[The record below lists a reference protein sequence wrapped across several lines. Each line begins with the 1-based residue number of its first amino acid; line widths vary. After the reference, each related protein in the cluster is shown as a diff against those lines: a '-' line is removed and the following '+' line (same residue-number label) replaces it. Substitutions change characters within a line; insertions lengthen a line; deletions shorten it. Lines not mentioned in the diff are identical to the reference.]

1 MRIAFLSWLL
11 YDHLMPRLGAA
22 PVTNGLYS
30 RLVSCLRLCCPLGSA
45 RARCLKGFTNSKS
58 PLPAPRSPLPAP
70 RSPLPAPRS
79 PLPAPRSPLPAPR
92 SLDLLLIPSAL
103 GLPFFSTGTITPLR
117 PSPFHCTFYALCYE
131 LYGESCSHQCTFIA
145 VGYRLGSNI
154 RWNHRFL
161 GR

>member
-58 PLPAPRSPLPAP
+58 PLPAPSIFYSSPLLWVY
-70 RSPLPAPRS
+70 RFSLLGLSRLCVLLPSIVPSMRCATS
-79 PLPAPRSPLPAPR
+79 FMV
-92 SLDLLLIPSAL
+92 SLVRTNVHLLLLAIDWVPIYD
-103 GLPFFSTGTITPLR
+103 GTIDF
-117 PSPFHCTFYALCYE
+117 SADE
-131 LYGESCSHQCTFIA
+131 I
-145 VGYRLGSNI
+145 
-154 RWNHRFL
+154 
-161 GR
+161 

>member
-70 RSPLPAPRS
+70 SIFYSSPLLWVYRFS
-79 PLPAPRSPLPAPR
+79 LLGLSRLCVLLPSIVPSMRCATSFMV
-92 SLDLLLIPSAL
+92 SLVRTNVHLLLLAIDWVPIYD
-103 GLPFFSTGTITPLR
+103 GTIDF
-117 PSPFHCTFYALCYE
+117 SADE
-131 LYGESCSHQCTFIA
+131 I
-145 VGYRLGSNI
+145 
-154 RWNHRFL
+154 
-161 GR
+161 

>member
-45 RARCLKGFTNSKS
+45 RARCLKGFTNSK
-58 PLPAPRSPLPAP
+58 
-70 RSPLPAPRS
+70 
-79 PLPAPRSPLPAPR
+79 SPLPAPR

>member
-70 RSPLPAPRS
+70 RSPLPAPSIFYSS
-79 PLPAPRSPLPAPR
+79 PLLWVYRFSLLGLSRLCVLLPSIVPSMRCATSFMV
-92 SLDLLLIPSAL
+92 SLVRTNVHLLLLAIDWVPIYD
-103 GLPFFSTGTITPLR
+103 GTIDF
-117 PSPFHCTFYALCYE
+117 SADE
-131 LYGESCSHQCTFIA
+131 I
-145 VGYRLGSNI
+145 
-154 RWNHRFL
+154 
-161 GR
+161 

>member
-1 MRIAFLSWLL
+1 MLFQAQRGYRSEQLAGIGVA
-11 YDHLMPRLGAA
+11 RLAEQRSGAA
-22 PVTNGLYS
+22 L
-30 RLVSCLRLCCPLGSA
+30 LHH
-45 RARCLKGFTNSKS
+45 
-58 PLPAPRSPLPAP
+58 PAVLEHQDVVGQGAYHGEVV
-70 RSPLPAPRS
+70 ADEQV
-79 PLPAPRSPLPAPR
+79 AQPLPAPR